1 MKSLAQGKFYLKSY
15 LIRVRSFG
23 IIPTKLGVLNS
34 SRKSR
39 QPHLNLGH
47 CLFAL
52 SLLLTGIANA
62 DYKVGIV
69 LSGDNPAYEKLAQT
83 ITKSLQASTL
93 ASIQVSSHT
102 LTKQGV
108 VPLELITKANT
119 LITVGTSATALAL
132 ESPSEAKIIST
143 FITQNAASKLL
154 VQHKNHDKTGHDRR
168 LGGIYLDQPAQRIL
182 RLARLINPSVTQVGM
197 LTGTLSNARTPE
209 FQEQA
214 KAFGLTLNTAQLNP
228 QHNPVKIL
236 EPIMSNSQA
245 YIVLPDK
252 ADFNRSTARWIIFL
266 SYRHGIPVIGY
277 SNRYI
282 DAGALASIFSTP
294 EQIGQQTAELVIDQ
308 LRNPTAILPFE
319 FPKYYVVRFNDK
331 VKRSLGFSQLDETE
345 IRHSL
350 KELEASQENSSGQ
363 EGFELNE

>member
-1 MKSLAQGKFYLKSY
+1 M
-15 LIRVRSFG
+15 
-23 IIPTKLGVLNS
+23 PTKLGVLNS
-34 SRKSR
+34 SKKLRR
-39 QPHLNLGH
+39 PYLNLSR
-47 CLFAL
+47 CLFVL
-52 SLLLTGIANA
+52 SLLLTGVARA
-62 DYKVGIV
+62 EYKVSIV
-69 LSGDNPAYEKLAQT
+69 LSGDNPAYEKLAHT
-83 ITKSLQASTL
+83 ITNSLQASTL
-93 ASIQVSSHT
+93 ISIQVSSHI
-102 LTKQGV
+102 LTKQGII
-108 VPLELITKANT
+108 PPELITEANT

-154 VQHKNHDKTGHDRR
+154 AQHKSHSKTEHDRL
-168 LGGIYLDQPAQRIL
+168 LGGIYLDQPAQRL
-182 RLARLINPSVTQVGM
+182 FRLARLINPSVTKIGM
-197 LTGTLSNARTPE
+197 LTGALSNARTPE

-214 KAFGLTLNTAQLNP
+214 KEFAISLNTAQLDP

-319 FPKYYVVRFNDK
+319 FPKYYVVRINDK

-345 IRHSL
+345 ISHSL
-350 KELEASQENSSGQ
+350 KELETSQANSSSQ
-363 EGFELNE
+363 DGFELNE